1 MAAAPQLSAHDGTLP
16 PHQDLQDYWEHAERA
31 ILGLGSG
38 IDLELFSKNHVSTV
52 APIFLG

>member
-16 PHQDLQDYWEHAERA
+16 PRQDLQDYWEHVEHA

-38 IDLELFSKNHVSTV
+38 IDLELFSESHESTV
-52 APIFLG
+52 VPIFLG